1 METVIV
7 ICLLI
12 IIALLLQDKVVI
24 NKRPARKP
32 TKEKTNPDLP
42 DIMGQPKP
50 LKRLSVPISTNERQT
65 PEPEIDPAN
74 LDIEYDD
81 NEEIGIQIPQEE
93 LDDVFTDVPDLEEE
107 EEEWQGYGT
116 VGNDN
121 GLATGVTFEELSS
134 AGMLLQ
140 KEKLEP
146 SQKETAATIVH
157 KVQGTEL
164 FGLLENSME
173 GASRKI
179 AELLDQSLSVE
190 NDSGSSYL
198 RKNDMGD
205 FDIGE
210 FV

>member
-1 METVIV
+1 METVIL

-12 IIALLLQDKVVI
+12 VIALLLQDKVI
-24 NKRPARKP
+24 IKKRSEHKP
-32 TKEKTNPDLP
+32 KKEKTNPNLP

-50 LKRLSVPISTNERQT
+50 SRRLSVPNPATERQI
-65 PEPEIDPAN
+65 PKPKINPGN
-74 LDIEYDD
+74 LDIEYDE

-93 LDDVFTDVPDLEEE
+93 LDEIFTDLPDLEEE
-107 EEEWQGYGT
+107 EEEWRESGTAGY
-116 VGNDN
+116 DD

-146 SQKETAATIVH
+146 SQKETAAAIVQ

-164 FGLLENSME
+164 FNLLENSME
-173 GASRKI
+173 GASKKI

-190 NDSGSSYL
+190 NSSGSSVL
-198 RKNDMGD
+198 RNDNEIG
-205 FDIGE
+205 FDIEE

>member
-1 METVIV
+1 METVILT
-7 ICLLI
+7 CLLI
-12 IIALLLQDKVVI
+12 VIALLLQDKVI
-24 NKRPARKP
+24 IKKRAEHKP
-32 TKEKTNPDLP
+32 KKEKTNPTLP
-42 DIMGQPKP
+42 EIMGQPKP
-50 LKRLSVPISTNERQT
+50 LRRLSVPNPANERQ
-65 PEPEIDPAN
+65 ISKPAINPSN
-74 LDIEYDD
+74 LDIEYDE

-93 LDDVFTDVPDLEEE
+93 LDDIFTDLPDLEEE
-107 EEEWQGYGT
+107 EEEWRESGTAGY
-116 VGNDN
+116 DD

-146 SQKETAATIVH
+146 SQKETAAVIVQ

-164 FGLLENSME
+164 FNLLENSME

-179 AELLDQSLSVE
+179 AELLDQSFSVE
-190 NDSGSSYL
+190 NGSGSSIL
-198 RKNDMGD
+198 RNDNVGD